1 MIASNIKMAK
11 PIWTRSLYKA
21 FLLTFAALLLL
32 LANTAQAADEI
43 LSEGESSAQSLV
55 ALKPYSIQYD
65 VIHDGDDVGTA
76 SRKLTQ
82 LSNGQWQLAME
93 SDISYYFL
101 SDKRQE
107 TSRFTVENK
116 QILPLVYQRHSQT
129 SMRSDST
136 LMQNFDWINN
146 VEHGS
151 YKKKEWS
158 QPLKTGYLDQL
169 TQLTL
174 VREHLLTQKP
184 IPAIDISYRGSVR
197 HHEFKVLGQETLNTK
212 KGLIKT
218 AKVQLKETQR
228 ERQTNFWFALEHNM
242 IPIQIQRIKEG
253 EEQAKLVATD
263 WK

>member
-1 MIASNIKMAK
+1 MLPFVA
-11 PIWTRSLYKA
+11 LVL
-21 FLLTFAALLLL
+21 LLT
-32 LANTAQAADEI
+32 NSAQAA
-43 LSEGESSAQSLV
+43 ESSFSEAKTAEQSLA
-55 ALKPYSIQYD
+55 ALQPYSIQYE
-65 VIHDGDDVGTA
+65 VIHDGDNVGTA
-76 SRKLTQ
+76 SRNLIQ

-107 TSRFTVENK
+107 TSRFTVEDK
-116 QILPLVYQRHSQT
+116 QILPLVYQRYSQT

-136 LMQNFDWINN
+136 LMQNFDWINK

-158 QPLKTGYLDQL
+158 QPLKPGYLDQL

-174 VREHLLTQKP
+174 VRENLLTQKP

-212 KGLIKT
+212 KGPIKT